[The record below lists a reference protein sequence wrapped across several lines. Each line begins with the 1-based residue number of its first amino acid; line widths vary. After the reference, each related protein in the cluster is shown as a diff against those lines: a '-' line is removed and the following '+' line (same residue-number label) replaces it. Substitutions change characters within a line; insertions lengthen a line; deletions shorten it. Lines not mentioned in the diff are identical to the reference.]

1 MARIDNQFISK
12 ILRNPDCEWMSSGV
26 TSTMMSLDTRP
37 ILNFIRKHALTNKGK
52 PPAIETIR
60 QFFPS
65 FKFKSSPE
73 QVGFYGNLI
82 INRHAE
88 AKLRDLTAELAQN
101 LGAEEPDIEAARE
114 AISRASSLITSG
126 GQLVDTFFGRNPAE
140 RLRELRSI
148 QKGLTA
154 DYSLGHAVL
163 DEDLIGAE
171 KGNFFIIAGTPG
183 AGKSWLLLK
192 TLYNLWLEGCDILL
206 FSFELSK
213 KLIQRRLD
221 SIVAEVQYSKFRRGL
236 LTDAELRSYSLRMLR
251 NQKNSNYFQIIT
263 TENCDPTA
271 KTGPGRLDYLYSTIL
286 RRKPQI
292 VGVDGFYLMQGI
304 GDSDWERMASLT
316 RGFHAVTQAT
326 GVCGWGTTQLTKTSD
341 EKNPKLR
348 DLSYSWTF
356 AQDTDGAF
364 LLSRPDDMRLSGEIA
379 MTVGKFRE
387 AEDNM
392 RYVIDFNPGAVID
405 VNRMDVV
412 IENPLME

>member
-1 MARIDNQFISK
+1 M
-12 ILRNPDCEWMSSGV
+12 
-26 TSTMMSLDTRP
+26 
-37 ILNFIRKHALTNKGK
+37 
-52 PPAIETIR
+52 
-60 QFFPS
+60 
-65 FKFKSSPE
+65 
-73 QVGFYGNLI
+73 
-82 INRHAE
+82 
-88 AKLRDLTAELAQN
+88 
-101 LGAEEPDIEAARE
+101 
-114 AISRASSLITSG
+114 
-126 GQLVDTFFGRNPAE
+126 
-140 RLRELRSI
+140 RL
-148 QKGLTA
+148 
-154 DYSLGHAVL
+154 
-163 DEDLIGAE
+163 
-171 KGNFFIIAGTPG
+171 
-183 AGKSWLLLK
+183 
-192 TLYNLWLEGCDILL
+192 
-206 FSFELSK
+206 
-213 KLIQRRLD
+213 
-221 SIVAEVQYSKFRRGL
+221 
-236 LTDAELRSYSLRMLR
+236 LR
-251 NQKNSNYFQIIT
+251 NQRQKNYFQIIT
-263 TENCDPTA
+263 TENCDPTS
-271 KTGPGRLDYLYSTIL
+271 KGGPGRLDYLYSTIL

-405 VNRMDVV
+405 VTRMDVA